1 MSHNVKLLGLLERED
16 LESLAKSNGMNSND
30 PQIVISLASVL
41 NIGATA
47 AKLYGKCPLYETAAL
62 GGDPTMPVGDKGEK
76 LDWGAF
82 RQLYFAKA
90 ANLLQL
96 LQAYDDYGKDC
107 DHEGNSL
114 RAIAEILYQLTPN
127 EHYWL

>member
-1 MSHNVKLLGLLERED
+1 MYL
-16 LESLAKSNGMNSND
+16 
-30 PQIVISLASVL
+30 IY
-41 NIGATA
+41 IGATA
-47 AKLYGKCPLYETAAL
+47 AKLYGKGPLYETAAL

-96 LQAYDDYGKDC
+96 LQAYDDYGKDY
-107 DHEGNSL
+107 DL
-114 RAIAEILYQLTPN
+114 RRLLRGLPAETAEETAGGTCPSIS
-127 EHYWL
+127 